1 MNIAIKGGFARS
13 CKLQVRRAGRLRI
26 SHAIGASAFAPAP
39 CRERRFTGGI
49 RGRRAATSAER
60 AFRVNLTLHRA
71 TSGWVI
77 QSAS

>member
-39 CRERRFTGGI
+39 CREQRLPGLI
-49 RGRRAATSAER
+49 RKLPQPSL
-60 AFRVNLTLHRA
+60 AFGA
-71 TSGWVI
+71 PSKGW
-77 QSAS
+77 A